1 MRIGVGRPA
10 VDWMA
15 RKSAPGGRGRLVMTG
30 LMRRGLLIRVVL
42 ALLLAVAG
50 RAAALETYQQT
61 LVYSEWPEY
70 ANGGNLLALPALRN
84 TLARF
89 AERASQRILI
99 RYPGGDAGRQW
110 ARAVQRWLVAYG
122 VPWEYIELQAGS
134 GAADEIALIVVD
146 RGG

>member
-110 ARAVQRWLVAYG
+110 ARVVQRWLVAYG

-134 GAADEIALIVVD
+134 GAADEMALIVVD